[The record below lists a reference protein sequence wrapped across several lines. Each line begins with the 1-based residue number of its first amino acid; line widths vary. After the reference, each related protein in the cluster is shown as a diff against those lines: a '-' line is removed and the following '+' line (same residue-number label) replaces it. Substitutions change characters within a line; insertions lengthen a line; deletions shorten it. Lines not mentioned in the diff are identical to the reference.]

1 MYRRSQNFRP
11 PYPAATITITIS
23 GSLIIINNSKL
34 YIFIKQSNSNNNNYA
49 YIIAEIKGE
58 IENILEMWEKK
69 QLERKKEN
77 HQVPIFSHFLA
88 TSLHTLK

>member
-11 PYPAATITITIS
+11 PYPAVTITFAIS

-34 YIFIKQSNSNNNNYA
+34 YIFIKQSNSNNNNCA

-58 IENILEMWEKK
+58 RKYFRDVREEAMREK
-69 QLERKKEN
+69 ERE
-77 HQVPIFSHFLA
+77 HRGLHGLA
-88 TSLHTLK
+88 